1 MKICVAQVKLVK
13 GDIQRNIENHKKL
26 VDLAISCGADTIV
39 FPELS
44 ITGYEPEL
52 AKELATTA
60 DDSRFDDFQEI
71 SDTRNVMIGIGVPLR
86 NKAGITISMVIFHP
100 HKGRQ
105 TYSKKYIHADEEGF
119 FISGSNDTV
128 LLGQTNIAL
137 AICYELSIPEHS
149 VHAYESGGRIYLASV
164 AKTAAGVEKAGKSL
178 ADIARKYSMIVLMAN
193 CIGHCDNFESGGKTA
208 VWNADGVLAGQLN
221 DVEEGIL
228 MIDTGTQE
236 ITEKYFS

>member
-1 MKICVAQVKLVK
+1 MKVCVAQVKPVK
-13 GDIQRNIENHKKL
+13 GDIPQNIENHKKL
-26 VDLAISCGADTIV
+26 ISLAVSCRAEIIV

-60 DDSRFDDFQEI
+60 EDSRFDDFQEI
-71 SDTRNVMIGIGVPLR
+71 SDAQNVMIGIGVPLTS
-86 NKAGITISMVIFHP
+86 NEGITISMVIFHP
-100 HKGRQ
+100 HKARQ

-137 AICYELSIPEHS
+137 AICYELSIPVHS
-149 VHAYESGGRIYLASV
+149 LYAYENGGRIYLASV

-236 ITEKYFS
+236 ITEKYFG